1 MTHPNNDFIKRF
13 LGEDKVSPEQQK
25 ALLKK
30 QRMENYYKSLE
41 QKNILVEENK
51 KAIDYTTRKIFS
63 NTKPKTLVDLQEAK
77 KAAAQWIEKLTP
89 YGVFFYNKEQDVW
102 MNNFGVIKKTL
113 DELIQ
118 MVSSEY
124 EIVSGGS
131 NETQTLQS
139 FFSDSGSKL
148 ALFNSSEET
157 VSVYGISYSPTVS
170 TTLLNTVNVGGIPF
184 SAASN
189 EKCFVSDDGE
199 YLVLSSPNNKSVYFF
214 DVNED
219 ALLQTVTEDQPLFGS
234 LIAVDKDFYG
244 MAISSTELNRDPS
257 IYDTRATSWQVS
269 SYIHYYKRNYR
280 SSLTQKFKKVFS
292 NNAHASHKKSGI
304 DTETILAFQPTG
316 FPQATQGAAD
326 MQRESAASLDAA
338 VFRFS
343 DLICKGYNYASANLI
358 LKQDQINYKSSFLN
372 AYSPLYD
379 RFYEP
384 GWTTDP
390 SSADLGFST
399 FMQART
405 SVNNKT
411 NILEG
416 FDPLPTDEQSESIF
430 TMTSLP
436 SIKQFSMT
444 RKLSENVYYDDKS
457 YRSLAE
463 NSPILYWKNVPAF
476 GIVGID
482 AGITFFNTYIKGSF
496 AEKTFIRGLNGL
508 RVLTET
514 SPSVINNIKPMIDEQ
529 VLNTK
534 VSINETHTYSV
545 SQILTS
551 QTIKNIR
558 IYRTYNTSEDGTT
571 TFSFQDYKKLEGFT
585 QGSFSPAIDNTGVI
599 KILYNSADAIALE
612 NSFFDYTTTS
622 NFNKIRLGVCASKP
636 YLSNPINCPSSEFAY
651 TIPSSILNQS
661 LVNIFVSDNYL
672 FLNFNTNTVIFT
684 IDNSLSYKPLIF
696 KNTINSLNQ
705 YKFTYN
711 INGIFFTDKNN
722 IYKYNTVTD
731 QLDLIKVIEN

>member
-13 LGEDKVSPEQQK
+13 LGEQTVSPEQQK

-41 QKNILVEENK
+41 QKNTLVEENK

-63 NTKPKTLVDLQEAK
+63 NTKTKTLVDLQEAK
-77 KAAAQWIEKLTP
+77 KSAAQWIEKLTP
-89 YGVFFYNKEQDVW
+89 YGLFFYNKEQDVW

-118 MVSSEY
+118 MISSGY
-124 EIVSGGS
+124 EIVSGDS
-131 NETQTLQS
+131 SEITTIQS

-157 VSVYGISYSPTVS
+157 VSVYDISYTPTIS
-170 TTLLNTVNVGGIPF
+170 TTLLNTVNIGGIAF
-184 SAASN
+184 SGASN
-189 EKCFVSDDGE
+189 EKCFVSEVGD

-214 DVNED
+214 DVND
-219 ALLQTVTEDQPLFGS
+219 DVLLQTITEDQPLFGS
-234 LIAVDKDFYG
+234 LIAIDKDFYG
-244 MAISSTELNRDPS
+244 MAISTTELNREPS
-257 IYDTRATSWQVS
+257 IYDTRVTSWEVS
-269 SYIHYYKRNYR
+269 SYIHYYKRNYK

-292 NNAHASHKKSGI
+292 NNAHVSHKKSGY

-316 FPQATQGAAD
+316 FPQPEQGAGD
-326 MQRESAASLDAA
+326 MARESAASVDAA
-338 VFRFS
+338 VYRFS
-343 DLICKGYNYASANLI
+343 DLTCKGYNYASANLI

-379 RFYEP
+379 RFYES
-384 GWTTDP
+384 GWTMDP
-390 SSADLGFST
+390 SAGDFNYAN
-399 FMQART
+399 FFQART
-405 SVNNKT
+405 CVNNKN
-411 NILEG
+411 NILDG
-416 FDPLPTDEQSESIF
+416 YDPLPTDDQAASIF

-436 SIKQFSMT
+436 AIKQFSMS

-463 NSPILYWKNVPAF
+463 NSPILYWKNVPDY
-476 GIVGID
+476 GILQTD
-482 AGITFFNTYIKGSF
+482 SGITFFNTFIKGSF
-496 AEKTFIRGLNGL
+496 AEKTFIRGLHSL
-508 RVLTET
+508 RNLTEL
-514 SPSVINNIKPMIDEQ
+514 SPSVLNNIKPMIDEQ

-534 VSINETHTYSV
+534 VSINDVHTYSV

-571 TFSFQDYKKLEGFT
+571 SFSFQDYKKLEGFT

-599 KILYNSADAIALE
+599 KILYSSADGTALE

-622 NFNKIRLGVCASKP
+622 NFNRQRLGVCASKP
-636 YLSNPINCPSSEFAY
+636 YLSNPTNCPSSEFAY

-661 LVNIFVSDNYL
+661 LVNVFVSNDYL
-672 FLNFNTNTVIFT
+672 FLNFDTNTIIFT
-684 IDNSLSYKPLIF
+684 INNSLLYKPLIF
-696 KNTINSLNQ
+696 KNTIDSLNQ

-711 INGIFFTDKNN
+711 NSGIFFTNKNI
-722 IYKYNTVTD
+722 IYKYNTITD
-731 QLDLIKVIEN
+731 QLDSIKIIEE

>member
-13 LGEDKVSPEQQK
+13 LGEQKVSPEQQK

-41 QKNILVEENK
+41 QKNTLVEENK

-63 NTKPKTLVDLQEAK
+63 NTKKKTLVDLQEAK

-89 YGVFFYNKEQDVW
+89 YGMFFYNKEQDVW

-118 MVSSEY
+118 MVSSGY
-124 EIVSGGS
+124 EIISGDS
-131 NETQTLQS
+131 SDITTVQS

-157 VSVYGISYSPTVS
+157 VSIYGISYTPTVS

-184 SAASN
+184 SGASN
-189 EKCFVSDDGE
+189 EKCFVSDAGE

-214 DVNED
+214 DVNEN
-219 ALLQTVTEDQPLFGS
+219 ALLQTITEDQPLFGS

-244 MAISSTELNRDPS
+244 MAVSTTELNREPS
-257 IYDTRATSWQVS
+257 IYDVRVTSWQVS
-269 SYIHYYKRNYR
+269 SYVHYYKRNYK

-292 NNAHASHKKSGI
+292 NNARASHKKSGI

-316 FPQATQGAAD
+316 FPQNTQGAGD
-326 MQRESAASLDAA
+326 LQLETAASLDAA
-338 VFRFS
+338 VYRFS
-343 DLICKGYNYASANLI
+343 DLTCKGYNYASANLI

-379 RFYEP
+379 RFYES

-390 SSADLGFST
+390 SAIGIGYAQFS
-399 FMQART
+399 QVRT
-405 SVNNKT
+405 SYNNKT
-411 NILEG
+411 NILDG
-416 FDPLPTDEQSESIF
+416 FDPLPTDDQSASIF

-463 NSPILYWKNVPAF
+463 NSPILYWNNVPDF
-476 GIVGID
+476 GFLPTD
-482 AGITFFNTYIKGSF
+482 TGITFFDTFIRGSF
-496 AEKTFIRGLNGL
+496 AEKTFIRGLNNL
-508 RVLTET
+508 RVKTET
-514 SPSVINNIKPMIDEQ
+514 TPGVLDNIKPMIDEQ

-534 VSINETHTYSV
+534 VSINDVHTYSV

-571 TFSFQDYKKLEGFT
+571 SFSFQGYKKLEGFT

-599 KILYNSADAIALE
+599 KILYSSADGTALE

-622 NFNKIRLGVCASKP
+622 NFNRERLGVCASKP
-636 YLSNPINCPSSEFAY
+636 YLSNPTNCPSSEFAY
-651 TIPSSILNQS
+651 TVSSSILNQS
-661 LVNIFVSDNYL
+661 LVNVFVSNDYL
-672 FLNFNTNTVIFT
+672 FLNFDTNTIIFT
-684 IDNSLSYKPLIF
+684 INNSLSYKPLIF

-711 INGIFFTDKNN
+711 NSGIFFTNKNI
-722 IYKYNTVTD
+722 IYKYNTITD
-731 QLDLIKVIEN
+731 QLDSIKIIEE